1 MSTSPGSPGSPPAA
15 PSGHTPSSG
24 LQVTNAQGLEATSS
38 DAGRVVL
45 IERPSEGVA
54 LVRLHRPEATN
65 ALSLELQ
72 HQLAQAF
79 TELAHDDAVR
89 CIVLTGGEQVFAAGG
104 DIRSM
109 VEATPVDILQRHT
122 ERLWAP
128 IQHCPKPVIAAV
140 CGYAFGGGAELAM
153 HCDIIIAGEG
163 ASFAQPE
170 IRIGIMPGIGGTQRL
185 VRAVGKFNAMRMLL
199 TGRPITADEAQV
211 MGLVSLVVPDPQ
223 VLEEALAMARTIAG
237 MPPLAAQ
244 QIKEVVLAGLD
255 APLETALMLERKA
268 NQLLF
273 ATRDQK
279 EGMQAFIDKRK
290 PRFEG
295 R

>member
-1 MSTSPGSPGSPPAA
+1 MA
-15 PSGHTPSSG
+15 
-24 LQVTNAQGLEATSS
+24 V
-38 DAGRVVL
+38 
-45 IERPSEGVA
+45 
-54 LVRLHRPEATN
+54 VRLNRPEAAN
-65 ALSLELQ
+65 ALSLPLQ
-72 HQLAQAF
+72 ARLSAAF
-79 TELAHDDAVR
+79 TTLADDEAVR
-89 CIVLTGGEQVFAAGG
+89 AIVLTGGESVFAAGG
-104 DIRSM
+104 DIKGLSDAGPIEIMR
-109 VEATPVDILQRHT
+109 RHT
-122 ERLWAP
+122 ERVWAP
-128 IQHCPKPVIAAV
+128 IERCPKPIIAAV

-199 TGRPITADEAQV
+199 TGRPVSAREAQV
-211 MGLVSLVVPDPQ
+211 MGLVSVVLPDKE
-223 VLEEALAMARTIAG
+223 VMGEALAMARTIAA
-237 MPPLAAQ
+237 MPPLAAM
-244 QIKEVVLAGLD
+244 QIKEVVLAGVD
-255 APLETALMLERKA
+255 ASLEAALMLERKA

-290 PRFEG
+290 PTFEG

>member
-1 MSTSPGSPGSPPAA
+1 MSEP
-15 PSGHTPSSG
+15 
-24 LQVTNAQGLEATSS
+24 NE
-38 DAGRVVL
+38 L
-45 IERPSEGVA
+45 IVERPQPGVA
-54 LVRLHRPEATN
+54 LVRLNRPEATN
-65 ALSLELQ
+65 ALSLPLQ
-72 HQLAQAF
+72 ALLSQTF
-79 TELAHDDAVR
+79 TALGADPEVR
-89 CIVLTGGEQVFAAGG
+89 CIVLTGGEKVFAAGG
-104 DIRSM
+104 DIHSLLD
-109 VEATPVDILQRHT
+109 AGPIDILERHT
-122 ERLWAP
+122 ERVWAP

-153 HCDIIIAGEG
+153 HCDIIVAGEG

-185 VRAVGKFNAMRMLL
+185 VRAVGKFNAMKMLL
-199 TGRPITADEAQV
+199 TGRPVAAREAQA
-211 MGLVSLVVPDPQ
+211 MGLVCEVVADAEVIPH
-223 VLEEALAMARTIAG
+223 ALGLAATIAA

-255 APLETALMLERKA
+255 APLETALALERKA

-279 EGMQAFIDKRK
+279 EGMQAFLDKRR

>member
-1 MSTSPGSPGSPPAA
+1 MSDSLSPEPSAEVLVTRPA
-15 PSGHTPSSG
+15 
-24 LQVTNAQGLEATSS
+24 
-38 DAGRVVL
+38 D
-45 IERPSEGVA
+45 GVA
-54 LVRLHRPEATN
+54 LVRLNRPEATN
-65 ALSLELQ
+65 ALSLSLQ
-72 HQLAQAF
+72 AQLSAAF
-79 TELAHDDAVR
+79 EALAADDGVR
-89 CIVLTGGEQVFAAGG
+89 AIVLTGGEQVFAAGG
-104 DIRSM
+104 DIKGLID
-109 VEATPVDILQRHT
+109 AGPIDILRRHT
-122 ERLWAP
+122 ERVWAP
-128 IQHCPKPVIAAV
+128 IERCPKPIIAAV

-153 HCDIIIAGEG
+153 HCDIIVAGRG

-199 TGRPITADEAQV
+199 TGRPIGAAEARL
-211 MGLVSLVVPDPQ
+211 MGLVSLVVEDER
-223 VLEEALAMARTIAG
+223 VIDETLAMAQAIAA

-244 QIKEVVLAGLD
+244 QIKEVVLAGMD
-255 APLETALMLERKA
+255 ASLEAALMLERKA

-279 EGMQAFIDKRK
+279 EGMQAFVEKRK

>member
-1 MSTSPGSPGSPPAA
+1 VSEP
-15 PSGHTPSSG
+15 
-24 LQVTNAQGLEATSS
+24 NE
-38 DAGRVVL
+38 L
-45 IERPSEGVA
+45 IVERPQPGVA
-54 LVRLHRPEATN
+54 LVRLNRPEATN
-65 ALSLELQ
+65 ALSLPLQ
-72 HQLAQAF
+72 ALLSQTF
-79 TELAHDDAVR
+79 TALGADPEVR
-89 CIVLTGGEQVFAAGG
+89 CIVLTGGEKVFAAGG
-104 DIRSM
+104 DIHSLLD
-109 VEATPVDILQRHT
+109 AGPIDILERHT
-122 ERLWAP
+122 ERVWAP

-153 HCDIIIAGEG
+153 HCDIIVAGEG

-185 VRAVGKFNAMRMLL
+185 VRAVGKFNAMKMLL
-199 TGRPITADEAQV
+199 TGRPVAAREAQA
-211 MGLVSLVVPDPQ
+211 MGLVCEVVADAEVIPH
-223 VLEEALAMARTIAG
+223 ALGLAATIAG

-255 APLETALMLERKA
+255 APLETALALERKA

-279 EGMQAFIDKRK
+279 EGMQAFLDKRR

>member
-1 MSTSPGSPGSPPAA
+1 MSTSPGSPAPA
-15 PSGHTPSSG
+15 PSGHTPSPG
-24 LQVTNAQGLEATSS
+24 LPVTNAQKLEATSA

-79 TELAHDDAVR
+79 TELAHDDTVR

-122 ERLWAP
+122 ERLWGP